1 MEDDEEKTRL
11 RCDECSYF
19 EFIDERRDGDD
30 IVWYRL
36 VCRGESSFFCAL
48 LLLGRQVVVRHR
60 RRSRGIGHDDV
71 MAMMIFCVKQKE
83 VSSLSSSLSSSLILG
98 LGFEKKRNGKK
109 REKNDAPKEKTHHH
123 NIEKKREKRERSGEK
138 RRERHTAERRSGT
151 KRSAEEEEE
160 EEDFFKNESTFAR
173 GKIHRAPG
181 VSETFVHPGYEIS
194 QRRGVR
200 VAARRSH
207 AREHAEDGT
216 AQRPERRFRGVSA
229 PAPDRSQDYYQSAHE
244 RRDESSEGDE
254 GSESAID
261 GTSGEFEDAVGERVG
276 KREG

>member
-1 MEDDEEKTRL
+1 MHQKKHSSLAIEKEEER
-11 RCDECSYF
+11 E
-19 EFIDERRDGDD
+19 ERREKRDAERRKRPPQG
-30 IVWYRL
+30 
-36 VCRGESSFFCAL
+36 
-48 LLLGRQVVVRHR
+48 
-60 RRSRGIGHDDV
+60 RRSR
-71 MAMMIFCVKQKE
+71 
-83 VSSLSSSLSSSLILG
+83 
-98 LGFEKKRNGKK
+98 
-109 REKNDAPKEKTHHH
+109 T
-123 NIEKKREKRERSGEK
+123 
-138 RRERHTAERRSGT
+138 RRR
-151 KRSAEEEEE
+151 AEEEVVVGKK
-160 EEDFFKNESTFAR
+160 DESTFAR

-216 AQRPERRFRGVSA
+216 AQRPERGFRGVSA

>member
-1 MEDDEEKTRL
+1 MSNK
-11 RCDECSYF
+11 
-19 EFIDERRDGDD
+19 
-30 IVWYRL
+30 
-36 VCRGESSFFCAL
+36 
-48 LLLGRQVVVRHR
+48 
-60 RRSRGIGHDDV
+60 
-71 MAMMIFCVKQKE
+71 K

-160 EEDFFKNESTFAR
+160 EFLKNESTFAR

>member
-1 MEDDEEKTRL
+1 MHDRKEE
-11 RCDECSYF
+11 
-19 EFIDERRDGDD
+19 
-30 IVWYRL
+30 
-36 VCRGESSFFCAL
+36 
-48 LLLGRQVVVRHR
+48 
-60 RRSRGIGHDDV
+60 
-71 MAMMIFCVKQKE
+71 
-83 VSSLSSSLSSSLILG
+83 
-98 LGFEKKRNGKK
+98 
-109 REKNDAPKEKTHHH
+109 
-123 NIEKKREKRERSGEK
+123 REKRERSGGEK
-138 RRERHTAERRSGT
+138 DTAERRSGT

-160 EEDFFKNESTFAR
+160 EDKEEEFLKNESTFAR

>member
-1 MEDDEEKTRL
+1 MHQKKHSLVIENEEER
-11 RCDECSYF
+11 E
-19 EFIDERRDGDD
+19 ERREKRETQREERHHRREGG
-30 IVWYRL
+30 V
-36 VCRGESSFFCAL
+36 
-48 LLLGRQVVVRHR
+48 GRRRRR
-60 RRSRGIGHDDV
+60 RRSR
-71 MAMMIFCVKQKE
+71 
-83 VSSLSSSLSSSLILG
+83 
-98 LGFEKKRNGKK
+98 KR
-109 REKNDAPKEKTHHH
+109 
-123 NIEKKREKRERSGEK
+123 
-138 RRERHTAERRSGT
+138 
-151 KRSAEEEEE
+151 
-160 EEDFFKNESTFAR
+160 KNESTFAR

-216 AQRPERRFRGVSA
+216 AQRPERGFRGVSA

>member
-1 MEDDEEKTRL
+1 MMHDRKEE
-11 RCDECSYF
+11 
-19 EFIDERRDGDD
+19 
-30 IVWYRL
+30 
-36 VCRGESSFFCAL
+36 
-48 LLLGRQVVVRHR
+48 
-60 RRSRGIGHDDV
+60 
-71 MAMMIFCVKQKE
+71 
-83 VSSLSSSLSSSLILG
+83 
-98 LGFEKKRNGKK
+98 
-109 REKNDAPKEKTHHH
+109 
-123 NIEKKREKRERSGEK
+123 REKRERSGGEK
-138 RRERHTAERRSGT
+138 DTAERRSGT

-160 EEDFFKNESTFAR
+160 DKEEEFLKNESTFAR

-216 AQRPERRFRGVSA
+216 AQRPERGFRGVSA